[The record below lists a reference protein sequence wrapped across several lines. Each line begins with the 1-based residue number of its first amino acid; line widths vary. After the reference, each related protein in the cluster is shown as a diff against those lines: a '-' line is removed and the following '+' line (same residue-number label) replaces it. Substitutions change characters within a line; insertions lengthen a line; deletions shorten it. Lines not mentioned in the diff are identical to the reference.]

1 MMEPISNTERKSLKQ
16 TVIQEIKTYIIDNQL
31 TEGDKLPTERK
42 FTEMYGVS
50 RSVVREAL
58 SYLENTGVITI
69 RQGQGATLSRS
80 NIDKLLSNFFFL
92 WKINGGDF
100 EEVLSLRMIFESS
113 AIDEIIRNNDPA
125 QFKRLEQFVS
135 RNSGVDPAED
145 FRAIDQ
151 EFHEQ
156 LLKAT
161 GNDLFIQ
168 MTSIITSYFF
178 EVAPS
183 IDLSTGERGSM
194 LKEHKEIVDRIV
206 NRDAEGA
213 KQLLTGHL
221 SKVKKN

>member
-16 TVIQEIKTYIIDNQL
+16 TVIQEIKSYIIEHGL
-31 TEGDKLPTERK
+31 SEGDKLPTERK

-58 SYLENTGVITI
+58 SYLENTGVISI

-113 AIDEIIRNNDPA
+113 AIDEIIRNDG
-125 QFKRLEQFVS
+125 EQFTALEAILE
-135 RNSGVDPAED
+135 GYDAVDSAAM
-145 FRAIDQ
+145 FREIDR
-151 EFHEQ
+151 EFHER
-156 LLKAT
+156 LLQAT

-168 MTSIITSYFF
+168 MTSIITNYFF
-178 EVAPS
+178 EIAPS
-183 IDLSTGERGSM
+183 IDLNREEIGKM
-194 LKEHKEIVDRIV
+194 LKEHKEIIEKIIDK
-206 NRDAEGA
+206 DAEGA
-213 KQLLTGHL
+213 KKILAGHL
-221 SKVKKN
+221 GNVRKD

>member
-31 TEGDKLPTERK
+31 AEGDKLPTERK
-42 FTEMYGVS
+42 FTEMYDVS

-92 WKINGGDF
+92 WNINGGDF
-100 EEVLSLRMIFESS
+100 EEILSLRIIFESS
-113 AIDEIIRNNDPA
+113 AIDEIIKNDNVEEFKQLEKIINRNEEVA
-125 QFKRLEQFVS
+125 T
-135 RNSGVDPAED
+135 AED
-145 FRAIDQ
+145 FRDIDQ
-151 EFHEQ
+151 KFHEQ

-183 IDLSTGERGSM
+183 IDLNTGEIEAM

-206 NRDAEGA
+206 KRDAEGA
-213 KQLLTGHL
+213 KSLLTGHL

>member
-16 TVIQEIKTYIIDNQL
+16 TVIQEIKSYIIEHQL
-31 TEGDKLPTERK
+31 SEGDKLPTERK

-58 SYLENTGVITI
+58 SYLENTGVISI

-100 EEVLSLRMIFESS
+100 EEILSLRMIFESS
-113 AIDEIIRNNDPA
+113 AIDEIIKNDDP
-125 QFKRLEQFVS
+125 EQFEQLESIFNWMDEV
-135 RNSGVDPAED
+135 NSAEA
-145 FRAIDQ
+145 FREMDQ
-151 EFHEQ
+151 QFHEQ

-161 GNDLFIQ
+161 GNELFIQ

-178 EVAPS
+178 EIAPS
-183 IDLSTGERGSM
+183 IELSSREIEAM
-194 LKEHKEIVDRIV
+194 LSEHREIVERIIDK
-206 NRDAEGA
+206 DAENA
-213 KQLLTGHL
+213 KKLLTGHL

>member
-16 TVIQEIKTYIIDNQL
+16 TVIQEIKSYIIEHGL
-31 TEGDKLPTERK
+31 SEGDKLPTERK

-58 SYLENTGVITI
+58 SYLENTGVISI

-80 NIDKLLSNFFFL
+80 NIDNLLSNFFFL
-92 WKINGGDF
+92 WRINGGDF

-113 AIDEIIRNNDPA
+113 AIDEIIRNDEA
-125 QFKRLEQFVS
+125 EQLAALEAVLKRYEA
-135 RNSGVDPAED
+135 VDSAAR
-145 FRAIDQ
+145 FREIDR

-156 LLKAT
+156 LLRST

-168 MTSIITSYFF
+168 MTSIITNYFF

-183 IDLSTGERGSM
+183 IDLSGEEIEEM
-194 LKEHKEIVDRIV
+194 LKEHREIIEKIIDK
-206 NRDAEGA
+206 DADGA
-213 KQLLTGHL
+213 KKILSGHL
-221 SKVKKN
+221 GNVRKD